1 VERTRSCLRRER
13 VIFQFRIFAGKGSE
27 QEWKGCHYVLLKT
40 RHPDVALL
48 YINGITGNM
57 DAHDAALMAWQ
68 LGAGLLVPIY
78 HYLWAVTTGT
88 KEETLNP
95 ELFVGTF
102 ERLGGPRRLIPA
114 IGEEIDLVP
123 QR

>member
-1 VERTRSCLRRER
+1 MGALVGTEGLTIYHCGDTEYELRLRR
-13 VIFQFRIFAGKGSE
+13 
-27 QEWKGCHYVLLKT
+27 LKT

-57 DAHDAALMAWQ
+57 DAHEAALMAWQ
-68 LGAGLLVPIY
+68 LGAGLLVPIH

-88 KEETLNP
+88 EEETLNP
-95 ELFVGTF
+95 ELFVGTY
-102 ERLGGPRRLIPA
+102 ERLGGPGRALIPT